1 MTKKK
6 IIYIVLGVVAL
17 VLVYF
22 NYYGSDKEVGDIK
35 KIVETINAVYESDDY
50 HVEAEK
56 EIDYLDEKESKFEK
70 AKAIIQG
77 MILSGDNVFLDKD
90 KNLTLDTNILG
101 ISPNGWE
108 IKASELKFNKE
119 TKELVSTKPMYA
131 KNEEKGVEILAN
143 KFKTTISMDNIT
155 LEDGV
160 VIKNKLFSI
169 LADKANYDNNT
180 KIITLEGNIKLS
192 NRIGEVGDINTLK
205 DVKSLENT
213 SNNKKEKEISGTFSK
228 VYFNLNERNLY
239 ATDGFDMKYDEVG
252 LKGKDI
258 VLNETTQSFKV
269 TGDVKFTY
277 QDYIFDVSYIEK
289 EPNSDIINVYG
300 QIKGGNPIYSVLAD
314 KGEYNINDK
323 KIRIFGNVDITSTKG
338 EKLNLDNFVYSSE
351 TKEADM
357 YGNKIKYTSPT
368 NNLEAEY
375 IHYNTVTKEITTDKP
390 FDSWN
395 EKGEGITGT
404 NVVYNLGTKDFYSK
418 ENITVKNKDY
428 GLTTKNV
435 TYKEETGILS
445 APEPYV
451 IKSTD
456 ETSTINGKSITY
468 NKKTGELTSPGEIIL
483 NNKGTIMKG
492 HDLVYNNISGL
503 GKLQGP
509 IPFENK
515 EDKMSGTAKEIIIKK
530 GDYVDLIGPIK
541 VKQDTTN
548 MLVDNARY
556 SYKDELV
563 HVNTPVKFNDPVKS
577 MVGSVSSAT
586 YSPKDS
592 ILKGTNFNMKEP
604 DRSAKAQN
612 IVLYNKENRRLELIG
627 NAYLSSGK
635 DNISGPKIVYYLDT
649 KDAETPTNSIIH
661 YDQYTVKSTYGKVN
675 KESGEIFVKNADVK
689 SLDGNDFSSNQAK
702 GNINNVVHFTGNVKG
717 KSKQKE
723 GDVYFTGDKADLYMS
738 KVNNKY
744 EAKKVIVNT
753 KSTFTQLN
761 RKIVSNYM
769 ELDLIKKEVYAKDKP
784 VLTIDD
790 GPKGN
795 TLVKADDVTGY
806 IDQDLIKLNKNV
818 YVKNVNEKKE
828 EVVLT
833 ADRGAV
839 TKKMAD
845 VYDRVKVVTK
855 DSVTTANEGHYD
867 MENRKIRAKGNV
879 HVEYQTDKSAGNV
892 FDNMTSTNTKK
903 TTKK

>member
-404 NVVYNLGTKDFYSK
+404 NIVYNLGTKDFYSK

-435 TYKEETGILS
+435 TYKEDTGILS

-612 IVLYNKENRRLELIG
+612 IVLYNKENRRLELTG

-702 GNINNVVHFTGNVKG
+702 GNINNIVHFTGNVKG

-738 KVNNKY
+738 KVNDKY
-744 EAKKVIVNT
+744 QAKKVIVNT

-790 GPKGN
+790 GEKGN

-806 IDQDLIKLNKNV
+806 IDKELIKLNKNV
-818 YVKNVNEKKE
+818 YVKNINEKKE
-828 EVVLT
+828 ETVLT
-833 ADRGAV
+833 ADRGTV
-839 TKKMAD
+839 TKQMAD

-855 DSVTTANEGHYD
+855 DSVITANEGHYD
-867 MENRKIRAKGNV
+867 IVNRKIRAKGNV
-879 HVEYQTDKSAGNV
+879 HVDYTSDKSASSIFN
-892 FDNMTSTNTKK
+892 DMASTKK
-903 TTKK
+903 K

>member
-404 NVVYNLGTKDFYSK
+404 NIVYNLGTKDFYSK

-445 APEPYV
+445 APEPYI

-530 GDYVDLIGPIK
+530 GDYVDLIGPVK

-702 GNINNVVHFTGNVKG
+702 GNINNIVHFTGNVKG

-738 KVNNKY
+738 KVNDKY

-790 GPKGN
+790 GEKGN

-806 IDQDLIKLNKNV
+806 IDKELIKLNKNV
-818 YVKNVNEKKE
+818 YVKNINEKKE
-828 EVVLT
+828 ETVLT
-833 ADRGAV
+833 ADRGTV
-839 TKKMAD
+839 TKQMAD

-855 DSVTTANEGHYD
+855 DSVITANEGHYD
-867 MENRKIRAKGNV
+867 IVNRKIRAKGNV
-879 HVEYQTDKSAGNV
+879 HVDYTSGKSASSIFN
-892 FDNMTSTNTKK
+892 DTTSTKK
-903 TTKK
+903 K

>member
-404 NVVYNLGTKDFYSK
+404 NIVYNLGTKDFYSK

-604 DRSAKAQN
+604 DRSAKAQS
-612 IVLYNKENRRLELIG
+612 IVIYNKENRRLELIG

-738 KVNNKY
+738 KVNDKY

-790 GPKGN
+790 GEKGN

-806 IDQDLIKLNKNV
+806 IDKELIKLNKNV
-818 YVKNVNEKKE
+818 YVKNINEKKE
-828 EVVLT
+828 ETVLT
-833 ADRGAV
+833 ADRGTV
-839 TKKMAD
+839 TKQMAD

-855 DSVTTANEGHYD
+855 DSVITANEGHYD
-867 MENRKIRAKGNV
+867 IVNRKIRAKGNV
-879 HVEYQTDKSAGNV
+879 HVDYTSDKSA
-892 FDNMTSTNTKK
+892 STIFNDMASTKK
-903 TTKK
+903 K

>member
-314 KGEYNINDK
+314 KGEYDVNDK
-323 KIRIFGNVDITSTKG
+323 KIKIFGNVDITSTKG

-357 YGNKIKYTSPT
+357 YGNKIRYTSPT

-404 NVVYNLGTKDFYSK
+404 NIVYNLGTKDFYSK

-790 GPKGN
+790 GEKGN

-806 IDQDLIKLNKNV
+806 IDKELIKLNKNV
-818 YVKNVNEKKE
+818 YVKNINEKKE
-828 EVVLT
+828 ETVLT
-833 ADRGAV
+833 ADRGTV
-839 TKKMAD
+839 TKQMAD

-855 DSVTTANEGHYD
+855 DSVITANEGHYD
-867 MENRKIRAKGNV
+867 IVNRKIRAKGNV
-879 HVEYQTDKSAGNV
+879 HVDYTSGKSASSIFN
-892 FDNMTSTNTKK
+892 DTTSTKK
-903 TTKK
+903 K

>member
-404 NVVYNLGTKDFYSK
+404 NIVYNLGTKDFYSK

-702 GNINNVVHFTGNVKG
+702 GNINNIVHFTGNVKG

-738 KVNNKY
+738 KVNDKY

-790 GPKGN
+790 GEKGN

-806 IDQDLIKLNKNV
+806 IDKELIKLNKNV
-818 YVKNVNEKKE
+818 YVKNINEKKE
-828 EVVLT
+828 ETVLT
-833 ADRGAV
+833 ADRGTV
-839 TKKMAD
+839 TKQMAD

-855 DSVTTANEGHYD
+855 DSVITANEGHYD
-867 MENRKIRAKGNV
+867 IVNRKIRAKGNV
-879 HVEYQTDKSAGNV
+879 HVDYTSDKSASSIFN
-892 FDNMTSTNTKK
+892 DTTSTKK
-903 TTKK
+903 K

>member
-56 EIDYLDEKESKFEK
+56 EIDYLDEKESKFQK

-404 NVVYNLGTKDFYSK
+404 NIVYNLGTKDFYSK

-604 DRSAKAQN
+604 DRFAKAQS

-738 KVNNKY
+738 KVDDKY
-744 EAKKVIVNT
+744 QAKKVIVNT

-790 GPKGN
+790 GEKGN

-806 IDQDLIKLNKNV
+806 IDKELIKLNKNV
-818 YVKNVNEKKE
+818 YVKNINEKKE
-828 EVVLT
+828 ETVLT
-833 ADRGAV
+833 ADRGTV
-839 TKKMAD
+839 TKQMAD

-855 DSVTTANEGHYD
+855 DSVITANEGHYD
-867 MENRKIRAKGNV
+867 IVNRKIRAKGNV
-879 HVEYQTDKSAGNV
+879 HVDYTSDKSASSIFN
-892 FDNMTSTNTKK
+892 DMTSNKK
-903 TTKK
+903 

>member
-1 MTKKK
+1 MSKKK

-77 MILSGDNVFLDKD
+77 MILSGDNVFLDKN

-119 TKELVSTKPMYA
+119 AKELVSTKPMYA

-169 LADKANYDNNT
+169 LADKANYNNSS
-180 KIITLEGNIKLS
+180 KIITLEGNIRLS
-192 NRIGEVGDINTLK
+192 NGIGEVGDINTLK
-205 DVKSLENT
+205 DVKDIP
-213 SNNKKEKEISGTFSK
+213 NNSINKNDKEMSGTFSK
-228 VYFNLNERNLY
+228 VYFDLNERNLY
-239 ATDGFDMKYDEVG
+239 ATDGFDLKYDEVG
-252 LKGKDI
+252 LRGKNI
-258 VLNETTQSFKV
+258 VLNETTQSLKV
-269 TGDVKFTY
+269 TDDVKFTY
-277 QDYIFDVSYIEK
+277 QDYVFDVSYIEK
-289 EPNSDIINVYG
+289 EPNSDIINIYG
-300 QIKGGNPIYSVLAD
+300 KIKGGNPVYSVLAD
-314 KGEYNINDK
+314 KGEYNVNDK

-338 EKLNLDNFVYSSE
+338 EKLVLDNVVYSSA

-357 YGNKIKYTSPT
+357 YGNKIKYTSPE

-375 IHYNTVTKEITTDKP
+375 IHYNTVTKEVTTNKP

-404 NVVYNLGTKDFYSK
+404 NIVYNLGTKDFYSK

-428 GLTTKNV
+428 ALTTKNV
-435 TYKEETGILS
+435 TYKEDTGILS

-451 IKSTD
+451 IKSID

-515 EDKMSGTAKEIIIKK
+515 ADKMSGTAKEIIIKK

-556 SYKDELV
+556 SYKDGLV

-577 MVGSVSSAT
+577 MVGSVNSAT

-702 GNINNVVHFTGNVKG
+702 GNINDVVHFTGNVKG
-717 KSKQKE
+717 KSTQKE
-723 GDVYFTGDKADLYMS
+723 GDVYFTGDKVDLYMG
-738 KVNNKY
+738 KVNDKY
-744 EAKKVIVNT
+744 EAKKVIVDT

-769 ELDLIKKEVYAKDKP
+769 ELDLIKKEIYAKDRP
-784 VLTIDD
+784 ILTIDD
-790 GPKGN
+790 GEKGI
-795 TLVKADDVTGY
+795 TLVKADDVTAY
-806 IDQDLIKLNKNV
+806 IDKELIKLNKNV
-818 YVKNVNEKKE
+818 FVKNINEKKE
-828 EVVLT
+828 ETVLT
-833 ADRGAV
+833 AERGTV
-839 TKKMAD
+839 TKQMAD
-845 VYDRVKVVTK
+845 VYDRVKIVTK

-867 MENRKIRAKGNV
+867 MVNRKIRAKGNV
-879 HVEYQTDKSAGNV
+879 HVDYTGDKSA
-892 FDNMTSTNTKK
+892 STIFNDMASTKK
-903 TTKK
+903 K

>member
-1 MTKKK
+1 MSKKK
-6 IIYIVLGVVAL
+6 IIYIAMGVIAVVLGYL
-17 VLVYF
+17 NYF
-22 NYYGSDKEVGDIK
+22 GSDKEVGDIR
-35 KIVETINAVYESDDY
+35 KIIETVNAVYESDDY

-56 EIDYLDEKESKFEK
+56 EIDYIDEKESKFEK
-70 AKAIIQG
+70 AKAKIQG
-77 MILSGDNVFLDKD
+77 MLLSGDNVFLDKD
-90 KNLTLDTNILG
+90 RNLTLDTNILG

-108 IKASELKFNKE
+108 IKASELKYNK
-119 TKELVSTKPMYA
+119 TTQELISTKPMYA
-131 KNEEKGVEILAN
+131 KNEEKGVEVLAN
-143 KFKTTISMDNIT
+143 KFKTTITMDNIT

-169 LADKANYDNNT
+169 LADKANYNNANKT
-180 KIITLEGNIKLS
+180 IVLEGNIRLS
-192 NRIGEVGDINTLK
+192 NRIGEIGDINTLK
-205 DVKSLENT
+205 DIKDIQ
-213 SNNKKEKEISGTFSK
+213 NNSANKTDKEMSGTFSK
-228 VYFNLNERNLY
+228 VYFNLDERNLY
-239 ATDGFDMKYDEVG
+239 ATDGFDLKYDDVG
-252 LKGKDI
+252 LKGKNI
-258 VLNETTQSFKV
+258 VLNETTQSLKV
-269 TGDVKFTY
+269 TDDVKFTY
-277 QDYIFDVSYIEK
+277 QDYVFDVNYIEK
-289 EPNSDIINVYG
+289 EPNSDIINIYG
-300 QIKGGNPIYSVLAD
+300 KIKGGNPVYSILAD
-314 KGEYNINDK
+314 KGEYNVNDK

-357 YGNKIKYTSPT
+357 YGNKIKYTSST

-375 IHYNTVTKEITTDKP
+375 IHYSTVTKEITTDKP

-404 NVVYNLGTKDFYSK
+404 NIVYNLGTKDFYSK

-435 TYKEETGILS
+435 TYKEDTGILS

-451 IKSTD
+451 IKSID

-556 SYKDELV
+556 SYKDGLV

-577 MVGSVSSAT
+577 MVGSVNSAT

-702 GNINNVVHFTGNVKG
+702 GNINDVVHFTGNVKG
-717 KSKQKE
+717 KSTQKE
-723 GDVYFTGDKADLYMS
+723 GDVYFTGDKVDLYMG
-738 KVNNKY
+738 KVNDKY
-744 EAKKVIVNT
+744 EAKKVIVDT

-769 ELDLIKKEVYAKDKP
+769 ELDLIKKEIYAKDRP
-784 VLTIDD
+784 ILTIDD
-790 GPKGN
+790 GEKGN
-795 TLVKADDVTGY
+795 TLVKADDVTAY
-806 IDQDLIKLNKNV
+806 IDKELIKLNKNV
-818 YVKNVNEKKE
+818 YVKNINEKKE
-828 EVVLT
+828 ETVLT
-833 ADRGAV
+833 AERGTV
-839 TKKMAD
+839 TKQMAD
-845 VYDRVKVVTK
+845 VYDRVKIVTK

-867 MENRKIRAKGNV
+867 IVNRKIRAKGNV
-879 HVEYQTDKSAGNV
+879 HVDYTGDKSA
-892 FDNMTSTNTKK
+892 STIFNDMASTKK
-903 TTKK
+903 K

>member
-404 NVVYNLGTKDFYSK
+404 NIVYNLGTKDFYSK

-435 TYKEETGILS
+435 TYKEDTGILS

-612 IVLYNKENRRLELIG
+612 IVLYNKENRRLELTG

-702 GNINNVVHFTGNVKG
+702 GNINNIVHFTGNVKG

-738 KVNNKY
+738 KVNDKY
-744 EAKKVIVNT
+744 QAKKVIVNT

-790 GPKGN
+790 GEKGN

-806 IDQDLIKLNKNV
+806 IDKELIKLNKNV
-818 YVKNVNEKKE
+818 YVKNINEKKE
-828 EVVLT
+828 ETVLT
-833 ADRGAV
+833 ADRGTV
-839 TKKMAD
+839 TKQMAD

-855 DSVTTANEGHYD
+855 DSVITANEGHYD
-867 MENRKIRAKGNV
+867 IVNRKIRAKGNV
-879 HVEYQTDKSAGNV
+879 HVDYTSDKSASSIFN
-892 FDNMTSTNTKK
+892 NTTSTKK
-903 TTKK
+903 

>member
-1 MTKKK
+1 MSKKK

-404 NVVYNLGTKDFYSK
+404 NIVYNLGTKDFYSK

-435 TYKEETGILS
+435 TYKEDTGILS

-702 GNINNVVHFTGNVKG
+702 GNINNIVHFTGNVKG

-738 KVNNKY
+738 KVNDKY

-790 GPKGN
+790 GEKGN

-806 IDQDLIKLNKNV
+806 IDKELIKLNKNV
-818 YVKNVNEKKE
+818 YVKNINEKKE
-828 EVVLT
+828 ETVLT
-833 ADRGAV
+833 ADRGTV
-839 TKKMAD
+839 TKQMAD

-855 DSVTTANEGHYD
+855 DSVITANEGHYD
-867 MENRKIRAKGNV
+867 IVNRKIRAKGNV
-879 HVEYQTDKSAGNV
+879 HVDYTSDKSASSIFN
-892 FDNMTSTNTKK
+892 DTTSTKK
-903 TTKK
+903 K

>member
-404 NVVYNLGTKDFYSK
+404 NIVYNLGTKDFYSK

-738 KVNNKY
+738 KVDDKY
-744 EAKKVIVNT
+744 QAKKVIVNT

-790 GPKGN
+790 GEKGN

-806 IDQDLIKLNKNV
+806 IDKELIKLNKNV
-818 YVKNVNEKKE
+818 YVKNINEKKE
-828 EVVLT
+828 ETVLT
-833 ADRGAV
+833 ADRGTV
-839 TKKMAD
+839 TKQMAD

-855 DSVTTANEGHYD
+855 DSVITANEGHYD
-867 MENRKIRAKGNV
+867 IVNRKIRAKGNV
-879 HVEYQTDKSAGNV
+879 HVDYTSDKSASSIFN
-892 FDNMTSTNTKK
+892 DTTSTKK
-903 TTKK
+903 K

>member
-404 NVVYNLGTKDFYSK
+404 NIVYNLGTKDFYSK

-435 TYKEETGILS
+435 TYKEDTGILS

-723 GDVYFTGDKADLYMS
+723 G
-738 KVNNKY
+738 
-744 EAKKVIVNT
+744 IVNT

-790 GPKGN
+790 GEKGN
-795 TLVKADDVTGY
+795 TIVKADDVTGY
-806 IDQDLIKLNKNV
+806 IDKELIKLNKNV
-818 YVKNVNEKKE
+818 YVKNINEKKE
-828 EVVLT
+828 ETVLT
-833 ADRGAV
+833 ADRGTV
-839 TKKMAD
+839 TKQMAD

-855 DSVTTANEGHYD
+855 DSVITANEGHYD
-867 MENRKIRAKGNV
+867 IVNRKIRAKGNV
-879 HVEYQTDKSAGNV
+879 HVDYTSDKSASSIFN
-892 FDNMTSTNTKK
+892 DMTSTKK
-903 TTKK
+903 K

>member
-357 YGNKIKYTSPT
+357 YGNKIKYTSST

-375 IHYNTVTKEITTDKP
+375 IHYSTVTKEITTDKP

-404 NVVYNLGTKDFYSK
+404 NIVYNLGTKDFYSK

-435 TYKEETGILS
+435 TYKEDTGILS

-451 IKSTD
+451 IKSID

-556 SYKDELV
+556 SYKDGLV
-563 HVNTPVKFNDPVKS
+563 HVNTPVKFNDSVKS
-577 MVGSVSSAT
+577 MVGSVNSAT

-702 GNINNVVHFTGNVKG
+702 GNINDVVHFTGNVKG
-717 KSKQKE
+717 KSTQKE
-723 GDVYFTGDKADLYMS
+723 GDVYFTGDKVDLYMG
-738 KVNNKY
+738 KVNDKY
-744 EAKKVIVNT
+744 EAKKVIVDT

-769 ELDLIKKEVYAKDKP
+769 ELDLIKKEIYAKDRP
-784 VLTIDD
+784 ILTIDD
-790 GPKGN
+790 GEKGN
-795 TLVKADDVTGY
+795 TLVKADDVTAY
-806 IDQDLIKLNKNV
+806 IDKELIKLNKNV
-818 YVKNVNEKKE
+818 YVKNINEKKE
-828 EVVLT
+828 ETVLT
-833 ADRGAV
+833 AERGTV
-839 TKKMAD
+839 TKQMAD
-845 VYDRVKVVTK
+845 VYDRVKIVTK

-867 MENRKIRAKGNV
+867 MVNRKIRAKGNV
-879 HVEYQTDKSAGNV
+879 HVDYTGDKSA
-892 FDNMTSTNTKK
+892 STIFNDMASTKK
-903 TTKK
+903 K

>member
-1 MTKKK
+1 MSKKK

-131 KNEEKGVEILAN
+131 KNKEKGVEILAN

-205 DVKSLENT
+205 DLKSLENT

-404 NVVYNLGTKDFYSK
+404 NIVYNLGTKDFYSK

-435 TYKEETGILS
+435 TYKEDTGILS

-530 GDYVDLIGPIK
+530 GDYVDLNGPIK

-790 GPKGN
+790 GEKGN

-806 IDQDLIKLNKNV
+806 IDKELIKLNKNV
-818 YVKNVNEKKE
+818 YVKNINEKKE
-828 EVVLT
+828 ETVLT
-833 ADRGAV
+833 ADRGTV
-839 TKKMAD
+839 TKQMAD

-855 DSVTTANEGHYD
+855 DSVITANEGHYD
-867 MENRKIRAKGNV
+867 IVNRKIRAKGNV
-879 HVEYQTDKSAGNV
+879 HVDYTSDKSASSIFN
-892 FDNMTSTNTKK
+892 DMTSNKK
-903 TTKK
+903 

>member
-404 NVVYNLGTKDFYSK
+404 NIVYNLGTKDFYSK

-445 APEPYV
+445 APEPYI

-702 GNINNVVHFTGNVKG
+702 GNINNIVHFTGNVKG

-738 KVNNKY
+738 KVDDKY
-744 EAKKVIVNT
+744 QAKKVIVNT

-790 GPKGN
+790 GEKGN

-806 IDQDLIKLNKNV
+806 IDKELIKLNKNV
-818 YVKNVNEKKE
+818 YVKNINEKKE
-828 EVVLT
+828 ETVLT
-833 ADRGAV
+833 ADRGTV
-839 TKKMAD
+839 TKQMAD

-855 DSVTTANEGHYD
+855 DSVITANEGHYD
-867 MENRKIRAKGNV
+867 IVNRKIRAKGNV
-879 HVEYQTDKSAGNV
+879 HVDYTSGKSASSIFN
-892 FDNMTSTNTKK
+892 DTTSTKK
-903 TTKK
+903 K

>member
-404 NVVYNLGTKDFYSK
+404 NIVYNLGTKDFYSK

-604 DRSAKAQN
+604 DRSAKAQS

-635 DNISGPKIVYYLDT
+635 DNISGPRIVYYLDT

-790 GPKGN
+790 GEKGN

-806 IDQDLIKLNKNV
+806 IDKELIKLNKNV
-818 YVKNVNEKKE
+818 YVKNINEKKE
-828 EVVLT
+828 ETVLT
-833 ADRGAV
+833 ADRGTV
-839 TKKMAD
+839 TKQMAD

-855 DSVTTANEGHYD
+855 DSVITANEGHYD
-867 MENRKIRAKGNV
+867 IVNRKIRAKGNV
-879 HVEYQTDKSAGNV
+879 HVDYTSDKSASSIFN
-892 FDNMTSTNTKK
+892 DTTSTKK
-903 TTKK
+903 K

>member
-1 MTKKK
+1 MSKKK
-6 IIYIVLGVVAL
+6 IIYIVLGVVVL

-77 MILSGDNVFLDKD
+77 MILSGDNVFLDKN

-119 TKELVSTKPMYA
+119 AKELVSTKPMYA

-169 LADKANYDNNT
+169 LADKANYNNSS
-180 KIITLEGNIKLS
+180 KIITLEGNIRLS
-192 NRIGEVGDINTLK
+192 NGIGEVGDINTLK
-205 DVKSLENT
+205 DVKDIP
-213 SNNKKEKEISGTFSK
+213 NNSINKNDKEMSGTFSK
-228 VYFNLNERNLY
+228 VYFDLNERNLY
-239 ATDGFDMKYDEVG
+239 ATDGFDLKYDEVG
-252 LKGKDI
+252 LRGKNI
-258 VLNETTQSFKV
+258 VLNETTQSLKV
-269 TGDVKFTY
+269 TDDVKFTY
-277 QDYIFDVSYIEK
+277 QDYVFDVSYIEK
-289 EPNSDIINVYG
+289 EPNSDIINIYG
-300 QIKGGNPIYSVLAD
+300 KIKGGNPVYSVLAD
-314 KGEYNINDK
+314 KGEYNVNDK

-338 EKLNLDNFVYSSE
+338 EKLLLDNVVYSSA

-357 YGNKIKYTSPT
+357 YGNKIKYTSPD

-375 IHYNTVTKEITTDKP
+375 IHYNTVTKEVTTNKP

-395 EKGEGITGT
+395 AKGEGLTGT
-404 NVVYNLGTKDFYSK
+404 SISYNLGTKDFYSK

-435 TYKEETGILS
+435 TYKEDTGILS

-451 IKSTD
+451 IKSID

-530 GDYVDLIGPIK
+530 GDYVDLVGPIK
-541 VKQDTTN
+541 AKRDTTN
-548 MLVDNARY
+548 MEFANARY
-556 SYKDELV
+556 LYKDGLV
-563 HVNTPVKFNDPVKS
+563 HVNTPVKFNDPVSS

-586 YSPKDS
+586 YNPKDS
-592 ILKGTNFNMKEP
+592 ILRGTNFNMEEP

-702 GNINNVVHFTGNVKG
+702 GNINDVVHFTGNVKG
-717 KSKQKE
+717 KSTQKE
-723 GDVYFTGDKADLYMS
+723 GDVYFTGDKVDLYMG
-738 KVNNKY
+738 KVNDKY
-744 EAKKVIVNT
+744 EAKKVIVDT

-769 ELDLIKKEVYAKDKP
+769 ELDLIKKEIYAKDRP
-784 VLTIDD
+784 ILTIDD
-790 GPKGN
+790 GEKGN
-795 TLVKADDVTGY
+795 TLVKADDVTAY
-806 IDQDLIKLNKNV
+806 IDKELIKLNKNV
-818 YVKNVNEKKE
+818 YVKNINEKKE
-828 EVVLT
+828 ETVLT
-833 ADRGAV
+833 AERGTV
-839 TKKMAD
+839 TKQMAD
-845 VYDRVKVVTK
+845 VYDRVKIVTK

-867 MENRKIRAKGNV
+867 MVNRKIRAKGNV
-879 HVEYQTDKSAGNV
+879 HVDYTGDKSA
-892 FDNMTSTNTKK
+892 STIFNDMASTKK
-903 TTKK
+903 K

>member
-35 KIVETINAVYESDDY
+35 KILETINAVYESDDY

-180 KIITLEGNIKLS
+180 KIITLEGNTKLS

-404 NVVYNLGTKDFYSK
+404 NIVYNLGTKDFYSK

-435 TYKEETGILS
+435 TYKEDTGILS

-761 RKIVSNYM
+761 LY
-769 ELDLIKKEVYAKDKP
+769 
-784 VLTIDD
+784 
-790 GPKGN
+790 
-795 TLVKADDVTGY
+795 
-806 IDQDLIKLNKNV
+806 
-818 YVKNVNEKKE
+818 
-828 EVVLT
+828 
-833 ADRGAV
+833 
-839 TKKMAD
+839 
-845 VYDRVKVVTK
+845 
-855 DSVTTANEGHYD
+855 
-867 MENRKIRAKGNV
+867 
-879 HVEYQTDKSAGNV
+879 
-892 FDNMTSTNTKK
+892 
-903 TTKK
+903 

>member
-404 NVVYNLGTKDFYSK
+404 NIVYNLGTKDFYSK

-702 GNINNVVHFTGNVKG
+702 GNINNIVHFTGNVKG

-738 KVNNKY
+738 KVDDKY
-744 EAKKVIVNT
+744 QAKKVIVNT

-790 GPKGN
+790 GEKGN

-806 IDQDLIKLNKNV
+806 IDKELIKLNKNV
-818 YVKNVNEKKE
+818 YVKNINEKKE
-828 EVVLT
+828 ETVLT
-833 ADRGAV
+833 ADRGTV
-839 TKKMAD
+839 TKQMAD

-855 DSVTTANEGHYD
+855 DSVITANEGHYD
-867 MENRKIRAKGNV
+867 IVNRKIRAKGNV
-879 HVEYQTDKSAGNV
+879 HVDYTSDKSASSIFN
-892 FDNMTSTNTKK
+892 DTTSTKK
-903 TTKK
+903 K

>member
-404 NVVYNLGTKDFYSK
+404 NIVYNLGTKDFYSK

-530 GDYVDLIGPIK
+530 GDYVDLIGPVK

-790 GPKGN
+790 GEKGN

-806 IDQDLIKLNKNV
+806 IDKELIKLNKNV
-818 YVKNVNEKKE
+818 YVKNINEKKE
-828 EVVLT
+828 ETVLT
-833 ADRGAV
+833 ADRGTV
-839 TKKMAD
+839 TKQMAD

-855 DSVTTANEGHYD
+855 DSVITANEGHYD
-867 MENRKIRAKGNV
+867 IVNRKIRAKGNV
-879 HVEYQTDKSAGNV
+879 HVDYTSDKSASSIFN
-892 FDNMTSTNTKK
+892 DMTSNKK
-903 TTKK
+903 

>member
-404 NVVYNLGTKDFYSK
+404 NIVYNLGTKDFYSK

-790 GPKGN
+790 GEKGN

-806 IDQDLIKLNKNV
+806 IDKELIKLNKNV
-818 YVKNVNEKKE
+818 YVKNINEKKE
-828 EVVLT
+828 ETVLT
-833 ADRGAV
+833 ADRGTV
-839 TKKMAD
+839 TKQMAD

-855 DSVTTANEGHYD
+855 DSVITANEGHYD
-867 MENRKIRAKGNV
+867 IVNRKIRAKGNV
-879 HVEYQTDKSAGNV
+879 HVDYTSDKSASSIFN
-892 FDNMTSTNTKK
+892 DTTSNKK
-903 TTKK
+903 

>member
-1 MTKKK
+1 MSKKK

-404 NVVYNLGTKDFYSK
+404 NIVYNLGTKDFYSK

-790 GPKGN
+790 GEKGN

-806 IDQDLIKLNKNV
+806 IDKELIKLNKNV
-818 YVKNVNEKKE
+818 YVKNINEKKE
-828 EVVLT
+828 ETVLT
-833 ADRGAV
+833 ADRGTV
-839 TKKMAD
+839 TKQMAD
-845 VYDRVKVVTK
+845 VYDRVKIVTK

-867 MENRKIRAKGNV
+867 MVNRKIRAKGNV
-879 HVEYQTDKSAGNV
+879 HVDYTGDKSA
-892 FDNMTSTNTKK
+892 STIFNDMASTKK
-903 TTKK
+903 K

>member
-1 MTKKK
+1 MSKKK

-17 VLVYF
+17 VFVYF

-77 MILSGDNVFLDKD
+77 MILSGDNVFLDKN

-119 TKELVSTKPMYA
+119 AKELVSTKPMYA

-404 NVVYNLGTKDFYSK
+404 NIVYNLGTKDFYSK

-738 KVNNKY
+738 KVDDKY
-744 EAKKVIVNT
+744 QAKKVIVDT

-761 RKIVSNYM
+761 RRIDSNYL
-769 ELDLIKKEVYAKDKP
+769 ELDLIKKEVYAKKNP

-790 GPKGN
+790 GAKGN

-806 IDQDLIKLNKNV
+806 IDKELIKLNKNV
-818 YVKNVNEKKE
+818 YVKNIDEKKE
-828 EVVLT
+828 ETVLT
-833 ADRGAV
+833 ADRGTV
-839 TKKMAD
+839 TREMAD
-845 VYDRVKVVTK
+845 VYDRVKIVRK

-867 MENRKIRAKGNV
+867 IVNRKIRAKGNV
-879 HVEYQTDKSAGNV
+879 HVDYTSGKSASSIFN
-892 FDNMTSTNTKK
+892 NTTSTKK
-903 TTKK
+903 

>member
-404 NVVYNLGTKDFYSK
+404 NIVYNLGTKDFYSK

-445 APEPYV
+445 APEPYI

-530 GDYVDLIGPIK
+530 GDYVDLIGPVK

-790 GPKGN
+790 GEKGN

-806 IDQDLIKLNKNV
+806 IDKELIKLNKNV
-818 YVKNVNEKKE
+818 YVKNINEKKE
-828 EVVLT
+828 ETVLT
-833 ADRGAV
+833 ADRGTV
-839 TKKMAD
+839 TKQMAD

-855 DSVTTANEGHYD
+855 DSVITANEGHYD
-867 MENRKIRAKGNV
+867 IVNRKIRAKGNV
-879 HVEYQTDKSAGNV
+879 HVDYTSDKSA
-892 FDNMTSTNTKK
+892 STIFNDMASTKK
-903 TTKK
+903 K

>member
-300 QIKGGNPIYSVLAD
+300 KIKGGNPIYSVLAD

-323 KIRIFGNVDITSTKG
+323 KIRVFGNVDITSTKG
-338 EKLNLDNFVYSSE
+338 ERLLLDNFIYSSE

-357 YGNKIKYTSPT
+357 YGNKIKYTSPD

-375 IHYNTVTKEITTDKP
+375 IHYNTVTKEVTTDKP

-395 EKGEGITGT
+395 AKGEGLTGT
-404 NVVYNLGTKDFYSK
+404 SIVYNLGTKDFYSK

-604 DRSAKAQN
+604 DRSAKAQS
-612 IVLYNKENRRLELIG
+612 IVIYNKENRRLELIG

-790 GPKGN
+790 GEKGN

-806 IDQDLIKLNKNV
+806 IDKELIKLNKNV
-818 YVKNVNEKKE
+818 YVKNINEKKE
-828 EVVLT
+828 ETVLT
-833 ADRGAV
+833 ADRGTV
-839 TKKMAD
+839 TKQMAD

-855 DSVTTANEGHYD
+855 DSVITANEGHYD
-867 MENRKIRAKGNV
+867 IVNRKIRAKGNV
-879 HVEYQTDKSAGNV
+879 HVDYTSDKSASSIFN
-892 FDNMTSTNTKK
+892 DTTSTKK
-903 TTKK
+903 K

>member
-404 NVVYNLGTKDFYSK
+404 NIVYNLGTKDFYSK

-468 NKKTGELTSPGEIIL
+468 NKKTGELTSPGEIML

-702 GNINNVVHFTGNVKG
+702 GNINNIVHFTGNVKG

-738 KVNNKY
+738 KVNDKY

-790 GPKGN
+790 GEKGN

-806 IDQDLIKLNKNV
+806 IDKELIKLNKNV
-818 YVKNVNEKKE
+818 YVKNINEKKE
-828 EVVLT
+828 ETVLT
-833 ADRGAV
+833 ADRGTV
-839 TKKMAD
+839 TKQMAD

-855 DSVTTANEGHYD
+855 DSVITANEGHYD
-867 MENRKIRAKGNV
+867 IVNRKIRAKGNV
-879 HVEYQTDKSAGNV
+879 HVDYTSDKSASSIFN
-892 FDNMTSTNTKK
+892 DMTSTKK
-903 TTKK
+903 K

>member
-1 MTKKK
+1 MSKKK
-6 IIYIVLGVVAL
+6 IIYIVLGVVVL

-77 MILSGDNVFLDKD
+77 MILSGDNVFLDKN

-119 TKELVSTKPMYA
+119 AKELVSTKPMYA

-169 LADKANYDNNT
+169 LADKANYNNSS
-180 KIITLEGNIKLS
+180 KIITLEGNIRLS
-192 NRIGEVGDINTLK
+192 NGIGEVGDINTLK
-205 DVKSLENT
+205 DVKDIP
-213 SNNKKEKEISGTFSK
+213 NNSINKNDKEMSGTFSK
-228 VYFNLNERNLY
+228 VYFDLNERNLY
-239 ATDGFDMKYDEVG
+239 ATDGFDLKYDEVG
-252 LKGKDI
+252 LRGKNI
-258 VLNETTQSFKV
+258 VLNETTQSLKV
-269 TGDVKFTY
+269 TDDVKFTY
-277 QDYIFDVSYIEK
+277 QDYVFDVSYIEK
-289 EPNSDIINVYG
+289 EPNSDIINIYG
-300 QIKGGNPIYSVLAD
+300 KIKGGNPVYSVLAD
-314 KGEYNINDK
+314 KGEYNVNDK

-338 EKLNLDNFVYSSE
+338 EKLVLDNVVYSSA

-357 YGNKIKYTSPT
+357 YGNKIKYTSPE

-375 IHYNTVTKEITTDKP
+375 IHYNTVTKEVTTNKP

-395 EKGEGITGT
+395 QKGEGLTGT
-404 NVVYNLGTKDFYSK
+404 SISYNLGTKDFYSK

-435 TYKEETGILS
+435 TYKEDTGILS

-451 IKSTD
+451 IKSID

-556 SYKDELV
+556 SYKDGLV
-563 HVNTPVKFNDPVKS
+563 HVNTPVKFNDSVKS
-577 MVGSVSSAT
+577 MVGSVNSAT

-702 GNINNVVHFTGNVKG
+702 GNINDVVHFTGNVKG
-717 KSKQKE
+717 KSTQKE
-723 GDVYFTGDKADLYMS
+723 GDVYFTGDKVNLYMG
-738 KVNNKY
+738 KVNDKY
-744 EAKKVIVNT
+744 EAKKVIVDT

-769 ELDLIKKEVYAKDKP
+769 ELDLIKKEIYAKDRP
-784 VLTIDD
+784 ILTIDD
-790 GPKGN
+790 GEKGN
-795 TLVKADDVTGY
+795 TLVKADDVTAY
-806 IDQDLIKLNKNV
+806 IDKELIKLNKNV
-818 YVKNVNEKKE
+818 FVKNINEKKE
-828 EVVLT
+828 ETVLT
-833 ADRGAV
+833 AERGTV
-839 TKKMAD
+839 TKQMAD
-845 VYDRVKVVTK
+845 VYDRVKIVTK

-867 MENRKIRAKGNV
+867 MVNRKIRAKGNV
-879 HVEYQTDKSAGNV
+879 HVDYTGDKSA
-892 FDNMTSTNTKK
+892 STIFNDMASTKK
-903 TTKK
+903 K

>member
-404 NVVYNLGTKDFYSK
+404 NIVYNLGTKDFYSK

-744 EAKKVIVNT
+744 QAKKVIVNT

-790 GPKGN
+790 GEKGN

-806 IDQDLIKLNKNV
+806 IDKELIKLNKNV
-818 YVKNVNEKKE
+818 YVKNINEKKE
-828 EVVLT
+828 ETVLT
-833 ADRGAV
+833 ADRGTV
-839 TKKMAD
+839 TKQMAD

-855 DSVTTANEGHYD
+855 DSVITANEGHYD
-867 MENRKIRAKGNV
+867 IVNRKIRAKGNV
-879 HVEYQTDKSAGNV
+879 HVDYTSGKSASSIFN
-892 FDNMTSTNTKK
+892 NTTSIKK
-903 TTKK
+903 

>member
-6 IIYIVLGVVAL
+6 IAYIGAGIVAL
-17 VLVYF
+17 VLGYF
-22 NYYGSDKEVGDIK
+22 NYFGPDKETGDIRK
-35 KIVETINAVYESDDY
+35 LVETINAVYESDDLRI
-50 HVEAEK
+50 EAEK
-56 EIDYLDEKESKFEK
+56 QVDYIDEKESKFEK
-70 AKAIIQG
+70 AKAFIQG
-77 MILSGDNVFLDKD
+77 MLLSGDNAFLDKD
-90 KNLTLDTNILG
+90 KNLTLDTNIIG
-101 ISPNGWE
+101 KSANGWE
-108 IKASELKFNKE
+108 IKASQLKYNKE
-119 TKELVSTKPMYA
+119 TEELESTKPMYA
-131 KNEEKGVEILAN
+131 KNEEKGIEVLAN
-143 KFKTTISMDNIT
+143 KFKTTVSMDNIT

-169 LADKANYDNNT
+169 VADKANYNNEAKT
-180 KIITLEGNIKLS
+180 ITLEGNIALS
-192 NRIGEVGDINTLK
+192 NKIGEIGDINTLT
-205 DVKSLENT
+205 DVRNLQVGEVEKG
-213 SNNKKEKEISGTFSK
+213 KEMSGTFSK

-404 NVVYNLGTKDFYSK
+404 NIVYNLGTKDFYSK

-435 TYKEETGILS
+435 TYKEDTGILS

-530 GDYVDLIGPIK
+530 DDYVDLIGPIK

-563 HVNTPVKFNDPVKS
+563 HVNTPVKFNDPVSS

-604 DRSAKAQN
+604 DRSARAQN
-612 IVLYNKENRRLELIG
+612 IVLYNKDERKLELVG

-635 DNISGPKIVYYLDT
+635 DNISAPKIVYYLDT

-661 YDQYTVKSTYGKVN
+661 YDQYTIKSSYAKVN
-675 KESGEIFVKNADVK
+675 RESGAVFAKNADVK
-689 SLDGNDFSSNQAK
+689 SVDGNEFSANQAK
-702 GNINNVVHFTGNVKG
+702 GNTNDIVHFTGNVKG

-723 GDVYFTGDKADLYMS
+723 GDVFFTGDKADLYMS
-738 KVNNKY
+738 KVNDKY

-769 ELDLIKKEVYAKDKP
+769 ELDLVKKEVYAKDKP

-790 GPKGN
+790 GEKGN

-806 IDQDLIKLNKNV
+806 IDKELIKLNKNV
-818 YVKNVNEKKE
+818 YVKNINEKKE
-828 EVVLT
+828 ETVLT
-833 ADRGAV
+833 ADRGTV
-839 TKKMAD
+839 TKQMAD
-845 VYDRVKVVTK
+845 VYDRVKIVTK

-867 MENRKIRAKGNV
+867 MVNRKIRAKGNV
-879 HVEYQTDKSAGNV
+879 HVDYTGDKSA
-892 FDNMTSTNTKK
+892 STILNDMRSTKK
-903 TTKK
+903 K

>member
-1 MTKKK
+1 MSKKK
-6 IIYIVLGVVAL
+6 IIYIVLGVVTL

-77 MILSGDNVFLDKD
+77 MLLSGDNVFLDKD

-404 NVVYNLGTKDFYSK
+404 NIVYNLGTKDFYSK

-790 GPKGN
+790 GEKGN

-806 IDQDLIKLNKNV
+806 IDKELIKLNKNV
-818 YVKNVNEKKE
+818 YVKNINEKKE
-828 EVVLT
+828 ETVLT
-833 ADRGAV
+833 ADRGTV
-839 TKKMAD
+839 TKQMAD

-867 MENRKIRAKGNV
+867 IVNRKIRAKGNV
-879 HVEYQTDKSAGNV
+879 HVDYTSDKSA
-892 FDNMTSTNTKK
+892 STIFNDMASTKK
-903 TTKK
+903 K

>member
-119 TKELVSTKPMYA
+119 TKELISTKPMYA

-300 QIKGGNPIYSVLAD
+300 QIKGGNSIYSVLAD

-404 NVVYNLGTKDFYSK
+404 NIVYNLGTKDFYSK

-435 TYKEETGILS
+435 TYKEDTGILS

-604 DRSAKAQN
+604 DRSAKAQS

-702 GNINNVVHFTGNVKG
+702 GNINNIVHFTGNVKG

-790 GPKGN
+790 GEKGN

-806 IDQDLIKLNKNV
+806 IDKELIKLNKNV
-818 YVKNVNEKKE
+818 YVKNINEKKE
-828 EVVLT
+828 ETVLT
-833 ADRGAV
+833 ADRGTV
-839 TKKMAD
+839 TKQMAD

-855 DSVTTANEGHYD
+855 DSVITANEGHYD
-867 MENRKIRAKGNV
+867 IVNRKIRAKGNV
-879 HVEYQTDKSAGNV
+879 HVDYTSDKSVSSIFN
-892 FDNMTSTNTKK
+892 DTTSTKK
-903 TTKK
+903 

>member
-404 NVVYNLGTKDFYSK
+404 NIVYNLGTKDFYSK

-702 GNINNVVHFTGNVKG
+702 GNINNIVHFTGNVKG

-790 GPKGN
+790 GEKGN

-806 IDQDLIKLNKNV
+806 IDKELIKLNKNV
-818 YVKNVNEKKE
+818 YVKNINEKKE
-828 EVVLT
+828 ETVLT
-833 ADRGAV
+833 ADRGTV
-839 TKKMAD
+839 TKQMAD

-855 DSVTTANEGHYD
+855 DSVITANEGHYD
-867 MENRKIRAKGNV
+867 IVNRKIRAKGNV
-879 HVEYQTDKSAGNV
+879 HVDYTSDKSVSSIFN
-892 FDNMTSTNTKK
+892 DTTSTKK
-903 TTKK
+903 

>member
-404 NVVYNLGTKDFYSK
+404 NIVYNLGTKDFYSK

-445 APEPYV
+445 APEPYI

-790 GPKGN
+790 GEKGN

-806 IDQDLIKLNKNV
+806 IDKELIKLNKNV
-818 YVKNVNEKKE
+818 YVKNINEKKE
-828 EVVLT
+828 ETVLT
-833 ADRGAV
+833 ADRGTV
-839 TKKMAD
+839 TKQMAD

-855 DSVTTANEGHYD
+855 DSVITANEGHYD
-867 MENRKIRAKGNV
+867 IVNRKIRAKGNV
-879 HVEYQTDKSAGNV
+879 HVDYTSDKSASSIFN
-892 FDNMTSTNTKK
+892 DMTSTKK
-903 TTKK
+903 K

>member
-404 NVVYNLGTKDFYSK
+404 NIVYNLGTKDFYSK

-604 DRSAKAQN
+604 DRSAKAQS

-661 YDQYTVKSTYGKVN
+661 YEQYTVKSTYGKVN

-702 GNINNVVHFTGNVKG
+702 GNINNIVHFTGNVKG

-738 KVNNKY
+738 KVNDKY
-744 EAKKVIVNT
+744 QAKKVIVNT

-790 GPKGN
+790 GEKGN

-806 IDQDLIKLNKNV
+806 IDKELIKLNKNV
-818 YVKNVNEKKE
+818 YVKNINEKKE
-828 EVVLT
+828 ETVLT
-833 ADRGAV
+833 ADRGTV
-839 TKKMAD
+839 TKQMAD

-855 DSVTTANEGHYD
+855 DSVITANEGHYD
-867 MENRKIRAKGNV
+867 IVNRKIRAKGNV
-879 HVEYQTDKSAGNV
+879 HVDYTSDKSASSIFN
-892 FDNMTSTNTKK
+892 DTTSTKK
-903 TTKK
+903 K

>member
-1 MTKKK
+1 MSKKK
-6 IIYIVLGVVAL
+6 IIYIVLGVVVL

-77 MILSGDNVFLDKD
+77 MILSGDNVFLDKN

-119 TKELVSTKPMYA
+119 AKELVSTKPMYA

-404 NVVYNLGTKDFYSK
+404 NIVYNLGTKDFYSK

-445 APEPYV
+445 APEPYI

-604 DRSAKAQN
+604 DKSAKAQN

-790 GPKGN
+790 GEKGN

-806 IDQDLIKLNKNV
+806 IDKELIKLNKNV
-818 YVKNVNEKKE
+818 YVKNINEKKE
-828 EVVLT
+828 ETVLT
-833 ADRGAV
+833 ADRGTV
-839 TKKMAD
+839 TKQMAD

-855 DSVTTANEGHYD
+855 DSVITANEGHYD
-867 MENRKIRAKGNV
+867 IVNRKIRAKGNV
-879 HVEYQTDKSAGNV
+879 HVDYTSDKSASSIFN
-892 FDNMTSTNTKK
+892 DTTSTKK
-903 TTKK
+903 K

>member
-1 MTKKK
+1 MSKKK

-70 AKAIIQG
+70 AKAVIQG
-77 MILSGDNVFLDKD
+77 MLLSGDNVFLDKD

-108 IKASELKFNKE
+108 IKASELKYSKE
-119 TKELVSTKPMYA
+119 TQELISVKPMYA
-131 KNEEKGVEILAN
+131 KNKEKGVEILAN

-192 NRIGEVGDINTLK
+192 NRIGEIGDINTLK

-213 SNNKKEKEISGTFSK
+213 SNNKKEKEMSGTFSK

-239 ATDGFDMKYDEVG
+239 ATDGFDLKYDEVG

-300 QIKGGNPIYSVLAD
+300 QIRGGNPIYSVLAD

-357 YGNKIKYTSPT
+357 YGNKIRYTSPT

-404 NVVYNLGTKDFYSK
+404 NIVYNLGTKDFYSK

-604 DRSAKAQN
+604 DRSAKAQS

-790 GPKGN
+790 GEKGN

-806 IDQDLIKLNKNV
+806 IDKELIKLNKNV
-818 YVKNVNEKKE
+818 YVKNINEKKE
-828 EVVLT
+828 ETVLT
-833 ADRGAV
+833 ADRGTV
-839 TKKMAD
+839 TKQMAD

-855 DSVTTANEGHYD
+855 DSVITANEGHYD
-867 MENRKIRAKGNV
+867 IVNRKIRAKGNV
-879 HVEYQTDKSAGNV
+879 HVDYTSGKSASSIFN
-892 FDNMTSTNTKK
+892 NTTSTKK
-903 TTKK
+903 

>member
-180 KIITLEGNIKLS
+180 KIITLEGNTKLS

-404 NVVYNLGTKDFYSK
+404 NIVYNLGTKDFYSK

-702 GNINNVVHFTGNVKG
+702 GNINNIVHFTGNVKG

-738 KVNNKY
+738 KVDDKY
-744 EAKKVIVNT
+744 QAKKVIVNT

-784 VLTIDD
+784 VLIIDD
-790 GPKGN
+790 GEKGN

-806 IDQDLIKLNKNV
+806 IDKELIKLNKNV
-818 YVKNVNEKKE
+818 YVKNINEKKE
-828 EVVLT
+828 ETVLT
-833 ADRGAV
+833 ADRGTV
-839 TKKMAD
+839 TKQMAD

-855 DSVTTANEGHYD
+855 DSVITANEGHYD
-867 MENRKIRAKGNV
+867 IVNRKIRAKGNV
-879 HVEYQTDKSAGNV
+879 HVDYTSGKSASSIFN
-892 FDNMTSTNTKK
+892 DTTSTKK
-903 TTKK
+903 K